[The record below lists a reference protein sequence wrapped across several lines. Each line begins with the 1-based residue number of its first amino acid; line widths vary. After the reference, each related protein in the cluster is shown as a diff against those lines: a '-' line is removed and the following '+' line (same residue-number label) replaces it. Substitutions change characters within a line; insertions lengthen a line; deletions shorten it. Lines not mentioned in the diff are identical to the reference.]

1 MLTYAIND
9 KTSFKNLEMWRKE
22 FSYYADLKESSQVPF
37 IVVGNKVYLYLINQ
51 FNHEVENF
59 YFSLMFR

>member
-37 IVVGNKVYLYLINQ
+37 IVVGNKVYRYLIN
-51 FNHEVENF
+51 
-59 YFSLMFR
+59 